1 MEEKEQKKQ
10 VLDEQQV
17 EEVNGGILKKLRGIF
32 VEGPDVETYA

>member
-17 EEVNGGILKKLRGIF
+17 DEVNGGLSSISAKKNAKKISLTF
-32 VEGPDVETYA
+32 

>member
-1 MEEKEQKKQ
+1 MEEKKEQKKQ

-17 EEVNGGILKKLRGIF
+17 EEVNGGRLKLRGVI

>member
-1 MEEKEQKKQ
+1 MEEKKDKKQ

-17 EEVNGGILKKLRGIF
+17 DEVNGGRLKLRGVI